1 MSWKKVSKN
10 KYKLDVERQID
21 GQRKRKTKTITTALK
36 GRDLHRFLKLKEDEL
51 YEFLSADEAIKD
63 YSDVTYPEFVQI
75 FMDDLDVEPRTIHYY
90 KDYLLNRT
98 MDYFKPMRITDIK
111 RAHVIDFI
119 KGLQKTISRAT
130 GKPLSP
136 KTIKH
141 HRDALRALLNYAK
154 YLDII
159 DKNPADGIKIEAV
172 PTQVFGRYYEPDE
185 VENILSALQE
195 HGDFRYYVFFVLQL
209 YTGCRPSEI
218 YGLMWNKIDFEHE
231 RITIDQALVKSHEA
245 EGYVLK
251 PTKTEDRRVKPLP
264 GSLVILLGQ
273 LKELSLGVTDY
284 VFTNAQGDHLGE
296 GSFREYL
303 RYFCKKHELKYLS
316 PYAIRHTTGTLLSA
330 NGIPMANIASQLG
343 HASTQTTSKYVH
355 ATRSMDEEAAEILSE
370 IIRPQLRSVK

>member
-10 KYKLDVERQID
+10 KYKLDVERRID
-21 GQRKRKTKTITTALK
+21 GQRKRKTKTVTTELK
-36 GRDLHRFLKLKEDEL
+36 GRDLNRFLTIKEDEI
-51 YEFLSADEAIKD
+51 YEALGEDEALKN
-63 YSDVTYPEFVQI
+63 YSEVTYPEFVEI
-75 FMDDLDVEPRTIHYY
+75 FMRDLEVEPRTIHYY
-90 KDYLLNRT
+90 KDYLLKRT
-98 MDYFKPMRITDIK
+98 MDYFRPMRIADIK
-111 RAHVIDFI
+111 RAHVLNFI
-119 KGLQKTISRAT
+119 KQLQKTISQAT

-141 HRDALRALLNYAK
+141 HRDALRALLNYAI
-154 YLDII
+154 YLGIL

-172 PTQVFGRYYEPDE
+172 PNQVFGRYYEPDE
-185 VENILSALQE
+185 VEKILTALQK
-195 HGDFRYYVFFVLQL
+195 HGDFRYYVFFMLQL

-218 YGLMWNKIDFEHE
+218 YGLMWSKIDFERE
-231 RITIDQALVKSHEA
+231 RIIIDQALVKSHEA

-251 PTKTEDRRVKPLP
+251 PTKTEDRRIKPLP
-264 GSLVILLGQ
+264 GSLALLLGQ
-273 LKELSLGVTDY
+273 LKELSPGVTDY
-284 VFTNAQGDHLGE
+284 VFTNAQGEHLGE

-330 NGIPMANIASQLG
+330 NGITMANIASQLG

-355 ATRSMDEEAAEILSE
+355 ATRTVDDETAEILSE